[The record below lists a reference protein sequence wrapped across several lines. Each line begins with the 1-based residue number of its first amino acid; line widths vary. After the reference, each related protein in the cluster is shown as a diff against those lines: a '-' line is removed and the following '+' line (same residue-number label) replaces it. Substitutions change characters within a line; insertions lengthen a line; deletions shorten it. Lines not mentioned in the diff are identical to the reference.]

1 MVKILIIEDEDKIAR
16 FIELELVHEGY
27 EVDKA
32 QDGRVGVE
40 KALSDDYDL
49 ILLDILLP
57 QLNGLETSRN
67 KKRCLIRWV

>member
-57 QLNGLETSRN
+57 N
-67 KKRCLIRWV
+67 

>member
-57 QLNGLETSRN
+57 QLNGLEVLLR
-67 KKRCLIRWV
+67 IRR

>member
-32 QDGRVGVE
+32 QDGRVG
-40 KALSDDYDL
+40 A
-49 ILLDILLP
+49 
-57 QLNGLETSRN
+57 
-67 KKRCLIRWV
+67 KKRSLTIMTLSCWTFFSPN

>member
-57 QLNGLETSRN
+57 PTERP
-67 KKRCLIRWV
+67 

>member
-40 KALSDDYDL
+40 KALSGDYDL

-57 QLNGLETSRN
+57 QLNGLEV
-67 KKRCLIRWV
+67 L